1 MNQRVRMLVD
11 GAVAGI
17 IGAFVIALWYL
28 IFDAARGQPL
38 GSLGSLAATL
48 FGGAQPGAALM
59 LGRLIFHFCVFA
71 LIGVVAAL
79 ILETAEHDE
88 TLFPTMMV
96 LVPVFEIFCIMIL
109 MLIGPSAHVSLPW
122 WKFLIG
128 DLMATSAMLAF
139 FLERHPTLAR
149 RMEGPW
155 TGVAREGAL
164 AGIIGAVVVAVWFM
178 ACDIVAGEIF
188 RTPALLGAAIFQ
200 GIFDPAK
207 VQVTLPLVLGYTAL
221 HFFIFMMF
229 GIATAVLL
237 LAADYEPV
245 FALAAIF
252 LLAIFE
258 IFFVGALAVFDQ
270 AALTALGFW
279 KILAG
284 NVLAMAA
291 MLGYFETRH
300 RGWWSRFRER
310 WEVLQ
315 LRRN

>member
-1 MNQRVRMLVD
+1 MVVD

-48 FGGAQPGAALM
+48 FGGASVGAGLM
-59 LGRLIFHFCVFA
+59 LGRLVFHFCVFA

-96 LVPVFEIFCIMIL
+96 LVPVFEIFCILIL

-149 RMEGPW
+149 HLEGPW

-164 AGIIGAVVVAVWFM
+164 AGVIGAVVVAVWFLI
-178 ACDIVAGEIF
+178 CDAAAGEIF
-188 RTPALLGAAIFQ
+188 RTPAVLGAAIFQ
-200 GIFDPAK
+200 GIFDPSA
-207 VQVTLPLVLGYTAL
+207 VRITLPLVLGYTAL
-221 HFFIFMMF
+221 HFFVFVMF

-237 LAADYEPV
+237 RAADYEPV

-258 IFFVGALAVFDQ
+258 IFFVGALAAFDQ

-284 NVLAMAA
+284 NVLAMIA
-291 MLGYFETRH
+291 MLGFFETRH
-300 RGWWSRFRER
+300 RGWWSRFRDR

>member
-1 MNQRVRMLVD
+1 MKQRTKIIFD

-28 IFDAARGQPL
+28 IFDAAGGQHL
-38 GSLGSLAATL
+38 GLTAML
-48 FGGAQPGAALM
+48 FPAGGAGLTLAR
-59 LGRLIFHFCVFA
+59 LGFHFFVFA
-71 LIGVVAAL
+71 LIGIVGAV
-79 ILETAEHDE
+79 ILETGEADE

-109 MLIGPSAHVSLPW
+109 MLIGPSANVSLPW

-128 DLMATSAMLAF
+128 DLMATSAMLVY
-139 FLERHPTLAR
+139 FLERHPTLAHR
-149 RMEGPW
+149 LEGPW

-164 AGIIGAVVVAVWFM
+164 AGVIGASVVVVWFLI
-178 ACDIVAGEIF
+178 CDVAAGEIF
-188 RTPALLGAAIFQ
+188 RTPAVLGAAIFQ
-200 GIFDPAK
+200 GIVEPSQ

-221 HFFIFMMF
+221 HYFAFVVF

-245 FALAAIF
+245 FALATIF

-258 IFFVGALAVFDQ
+258 IFFVGALAAFDQ
-270 AALTALGFW
+270 AALAALGFW

-284 NVLAMAA
+284 NILAMAA

-300 RGWWSRFRER
+300 RGWWGRFRER

>member
-1 MNQRVRMLVD
+1 MLAD

-38 GSLGSLAATL
+38 GSLGSLGATL
-48 FGGAQPGAALM
+48 FGSANGAPAGAALT
-59 LGRLIFHFCVFA
+59 LGRLIFHVGVFA
-71 LIGVVAAL
+71 LIGIGGAV

-88 TLFPTMMV
+88 KLFPTMMV
-96 LVPVFEIFCIMIL
+96 LVPVFEIFCILIL
-109 MLIGPSAHVSLPW
+109 MLIGPSSHVSLPW

-128 DLMATSAMLAF
+128 AFMATSAMLAF
-139 FLERHPTLAR
+139 FLERHPTLAYHLA
-149 RMEGPW
+149 GPW
-155 TGVAREGAL
+155 TGVAREGAV
-164 AGIIGAVVVAVWFM
+164 AGVIGAAVVAVWFLV
-178 ACDIVAGEIF
+178 CDIVAGEIF

-200 GIFDPAK
+200 GVFDPGG
-207 VQVTLPLVLGYTAL
+207 VHVTLPLVLGYTAL
-221 HFFIFMMF
+221 HFFTFVMF

-258 IFFVGALAVFDQ
+258 IFFVGALAAFDQ

>member
-1 MNQRVRMLVD
+1 M
-11 GAVAGI
+11 
-17 IGAFVIALWYL
+17 
-28 IFDAARGQPL
+28 
-38 GSLGSLAATL
+38 
-48 FGGAQPGAALM
+48 
-59 LGRLIFHFCVFA
+59 
-71 LIGVVAAL
+71 
-79 ILETAEHDE
+79 
-88 TLFPTMMV
+88 
-96 LVPVFEIFCIMIL
+96 
-109 MLIGPSAHVSLPW
+109 
-122 WKFLIG
+122 
-128 DLMATSAMLAF
+128 
-139 FLERHPTLAR
+139 
-149 RMEGPW
+149 
-155 TGVAREGAL
+155 
-164 AGIIGAVVVAVWFM
+164 
-178 ACDIVAGEIF
+178 
-188 RTPALLGAAIFQ
+188 GAAIFQ
-200 GIFDPAK
+200 GIFDPPQ

-221 HFFIFMMF
+221 HFFIFVMF

-300 RGWWSRFRER
+300 RGWWSRFRDR

>member
-1 MNQRVRMLVD
+1 MNQRVRMVVD
-11 GAVAGI
+11 GAVAGV

-28 IFDAARGQPL
+28 IFDAARGQPF
-38 GSLGSLAATL
+38 GSPGAWVATL
-48 FGGAQPGAALM
+48 FGSTGGAGPM
-59 LGRLIFHFCVFA
+59 LGRLVFHFGVFA
-71 LIGVVAAL
+71 LIGVVAAV
-79 ILETAEHDE
+79 ILATAETDE
-88 TLFPTMMV
+88 KLFPTMIV
-96 LVPVFEIFCIMIL
+96 LVPVFEIFCILIL
-109 MLIGPSAHVSLPW
+109 MLIGPSAKMSLPW

-128 DLMATSAMLAF
+128 ALMATSAMLAF

-149 RMEGPW
+149 HLAGPW

-164 AGIIGAVVVAVWFM
+164 AGVIGAVVVAVWFLI
-178 ACDIVAGEIF
+178 CDVAAGEVF

-200 GIFDPAK
+200 GIFDPAE
-207 VQVTLPLVLGYTAL
+207 VRVTLPLVLGYTAL
-221 HFFIFMMF
+221 HFFAFVMF

-258 IFFVGALAVFDQ
+258 IFFVGALAAFDQ

-284 NVLAMAA
+284 NVLAMIA
-291 MLGYFETRH
+291 MLSYFETRH
-300 RGWWSRFRER
+300 RGWLARFRER

-315 LRRN
+315 LRRS

>member
-1 MNQRVRMLVD
+1 MVVD

-17 IGAFVIALWYL
+17 IGGFVIALWYL

-48 FGGAQPGAALM
+48 FGGASVGAGLM

-96 LVPVFEIFCIMIL
+96 LVPVFELFCILIL

-149 RMEGPW
+149 HLEGPW

-164 AGIIGAVVVAVWFM
+164 AGVIGAVVVAVWFLI
-178 ACDIVAGEIF
+178 CDAAAGEIF
-188 RTPALLGAAIFQ
+188 RTPAVLGAAIFQ
-200 GIFDPAK
+200 GVFDPSA
-207 VQVTLPLVLGYTAL
+207 VRITLPLVLGYTAL
-221 HFFIFMMF
+221 HFFVFVMF

-237 LAADYEPV
+237 RAADYEPV

-258 IFFVGALAVFDQ
+258 IFFVGALAAFDQ

-284 NVLAMAA
+284 NVLAMIA
-291 MLGYFETRH
+291 MLGFFETRH
-300 RGWWSRFRER
+300 RGWWSRFRDR

>member
-1 MNQRVRMLVD
+1 MNQRVRMVFD

-48 FGGAQPGAALM
+48 FGGTQAGAALM
-59 LGRLIFHFCVFA
+59 LGRLVFHFCVFA

-88 TLFPTMMV
+88 TLFPTMML

-164 AGIIGAVVVAVWFM
+164 AGVIGAVVVAVWFM
-178 ACDIVAGEIF
+178 ACDIVAGEDLSHACAPGCGDLPGHL
-188 RTPALLGAAIFQ
+188 RPGPGAGDSAPGVGLHGAAF
-200 GIFDPAK
+200 
-207 VQVTLPLVLGYTAL
+207 LRL
-221 HFFIFMMF
+221 HHVRDCDR
-229 GIATAVLL
+229 GAV
-237 LAADYEPV
+237 A
-245 FALAAIF
+245 
-252 LLAIFE
+252 
-258 IFFVGALAVFDQ
+258 
-270 AALTALGFW
+270 
-279 KILAG
+279 
-284 NVLAMAA
+284 
-291 MLGYFETRH
+291 
-300 RGWWSRFRER
+300 RG
-310 WEVLQ
+310 
-315 LRRN
+315 

>member
-1 MNQRVRMLVD
+1 MNHRVRMVVD
-11 GAVAGI
+11 GAVAGV

-28 IFDAARGQPL
+28 IFDAARGQPF
-38 GSLGSLAATL
+38 GSPGSLAATL
-48 FGGAQPGAALM
+48 FGGAQAGAALM
-59 LGRLIFHFCVFA
+59 LGRLVFHLGVFA
-71 LIGVVAAL
+71 LIGVVAAV
-79 ILETAEHDE
+79 ILETAETDE
-88 TLFPTMMV
+88 KLFPTMMV
-96 LVPVFEIFCIMIL
+96 LVPVFEIFCILIL
-109 MLIGPSAHVSLPW
+109 MLIGPSAKVSLPW

-128 DLMATSAMLAF
+128 ALMATSAMLAF

-149 RMEGPW
+149 HLAGPW

-164 AGIIGAVVVAVWFM
+164 AGVIGAVVVAVWFLI
-178 ACDIVAGEIF
+178 CDVAAGEIF

-200 GIFDPAK
+200 GIFDPGE

-221 HFFIFMMF
+221 HFFAFMMF

-258 IFFVGALAVFDQ
+258 IFFVGALAAFDQ

-284 NVLAMAA
+284 NVLAMIA
-291 MLGYFETRH
+291 MLSYFETRH
-300 RGWWSRFRER
+300 RGWLPRLRKR

-315 LRRN
+315 LRRS